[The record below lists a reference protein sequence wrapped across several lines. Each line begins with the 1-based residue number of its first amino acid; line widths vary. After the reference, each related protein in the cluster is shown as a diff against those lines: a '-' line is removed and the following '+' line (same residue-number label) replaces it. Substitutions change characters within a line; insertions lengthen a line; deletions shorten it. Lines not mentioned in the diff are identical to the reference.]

1 VLVLLALLGLSLS
14 ASLDLPAHV
23 KATTPSPGCNLPYPT
38 ISCVYVNPLRTLT
51 SPPPA
56 SFTVGVMLNLTSGQ
70 RINQFD
76 VRLVYSDSSMVR
88 AMSVDLSNNAFAGPS
103 AIPALICIDGVIQN
117 MTSCTPDDRLGTVHV
132 VDTSLGG
139 PIQGPNSFLL
149 FNVKFKVLGSGSSF
163 FSFDIARLFNPGSDL
178 QNPKITYVQEI
189 SLGGVF
195 ANAGIAPFYNYW
207 PVNPPVILL
216 HGDSVFDASPSFDFN
231 GNSIVNYVWSW
242 NDGSP
247 DNSTSS
253 SFIHH
258 RFPLSGNYSVQLTV
272 MTQNGGRA
280 SVLQTVPVQPALGSL
295 YLSVLDLSGTQI
307 RGTALVQIFNNTGAP
322 KPFGNK
328 TTDFG
333 GNAVFGGLVPGSYYL
348 KFSGR
353 NIESNNA
360 TENISPG
367 VQTLDTIYLKVF
379 VPSTPSYLGDILFG
393 VSMAAGIGVFAGALF
408 WKRRSDARQRQG
420 KAPLRSGKRGRGIA
434 KTHLSLACR
443 DLYWVLCS
451 NPFLYRN

>member
-1 VLVLLALLGLSLS
+1 MVLMLLALAGLSLS
-14 ASLDLPAHV
+14 ASLDLPARV
-23 KATTPSPGCNLPYPT
+23 LASTPSPGCTLPYPT
-38 ISCVYVNPLRTLT
+38 ISCVYVNPVRTLT
-51 SPPPA
+51 SPPPT

-76 VRLVYSDSSMVR
+76 VRLVYSNSSMVR
-88 AMSVDLSNNAFAGPS
+88 AMSVDLSNNLFAGPS
-103 AIPALICIDGVIQN
+103 SIPALICIDGVIQN
-117 MTSCTPDDRLGTVHV
+117 NTSCTADDRLGTVHV

-139 PIQGPNSFLL
+139 PVQGPNSFLL

-178 QNPKITYVQEI
+178 QNPKVTYVQEI
-189 SLGGVF
+189 SEGGVF

-216 HGDSVFDASPSFDFN
+216 RADSVFDASPSFNFN
-231 GNSIVNYVWSW
+231 GADPVVSYVWSW
-242 NDGSP
+242 NDGTL
-247 DNSTSS
+247 DNSTNSN
-253 SFIHH
+253 FIHH
-258 RFPLSGNYSVQLTV
+258 RFPLPGNYSVQLTV
-272 MTQNGGRA
+272 VTQNGGRA
-280 SVLQTVPVQPALGSL
+280 SVLQTVPIQSALGSL

-307 RGTALVQIFNNTGAP
+307 RGTAVVQIFNYTGAP
-322 KPFGNK
+322 RPFGNK

-333 GNAVFGGLVPGSYYL
+333 GNAVFRGLVAGSYYL
-348 KFSGR
+348 KFSGQ

-360 TENISPG
+360 TENISAG
-367 VQTLDTIYLKVF
+367 LQTLDTIYLKVF

-420 KAPLRSGKRGRGIA
+420 KVPLRTGKAGSKNR
-434 KTHLSLACR
+434 
-443 DLYWVLCS
+443 
-451 NPFLYRN
+451 